1 MVKLDEID
9 FMRYFGKKTDKMVY
23 LVFLFFFY
31 VKLVLEFM
39 VSIILKLQIKT

>member
-9 FMRYFGKKTDKMVY
+9 FMRYFGKKTDKMVN
-23 LVFLFFFY
+23 LVFLCFFY
-31 VKLVLEFM
+31 VKLVLELM